1 MLKQDHSRFAV
12 SPLVGLALLA
22 AGCSSSRVTAQPR
35 TESESPAAN
44 LYRDAGPNN
53 LSPAVSAALPRVYVP
68 DVKSNDVYVIDPA
81 TYRVVDHF
89 KAGRHPQHIVPS
101 WDLKTLWVAN
111 NAGRGVR
118 GSLTP
123 IDPTTAKP
131 GRPVPVE
138 DPYNLYF
145 TPDGINAI
153 VVAERHRRLDYLDP
167 HTLRLKGSLATAK
180 CGGINHADF
189 APDGSSAIFTV
200 SLPEASSRS
209 TFTTNGFSATS
220 SSPAA
225 ECRRTSGPHPMDHH
239 FW

>member
-1 MLKQDHSRFAV
+1 VLKQDHSRFAV
-12 SPLVGLALLA
+12 SSLVGLALLV

-35 TESESPAAN
+35 TESE
-44 LYRDAGPNN
+44 
-53 LSPAVSAALPRVYVP
+53 
-68 DVKSNDVYVIDPA
+68 YVIDPA

-111 NAGRGVR
+111 NAGRAVR
-118 GSLTP
+118 GCLTP

-138 DPYNLYF
+138 DPYNLYV

-167 HTLRLKGSLATAK
+167 HKLRLKGSLATAK
-180 CGGINHADF
+180 YGGINHADF
-189 APDGSSAIFTV
+189 APDGSTPSSPV

-209 TFTTNGFSATS
+209 TSTTNGFSATS
-220 SSPAA
+220 SSPVAK
-225 ECRRTSGPHPMDHH
+225 CRRTSASHPMDRH